1 MLLGSAPKA
10 PTAISSILSPLI
22 SPVLLTAT
30 PEKLPASVPLR
41 VKPFSPLRLASLRL
55 LMLTVTVA
63 ACICLPS
70 VRR

>member
-1 MLLGSAPKA
+1 M
-10 PTAISSILSPLI
+10 ISSILSPLI

-41 VKPFSPLRLASLRL
+41 TKPLLPESLSSLRL
-55 LMLTVTVA
+55 LMLMLTVA